1 MAELN
6 TNHEVDID
14 ENYHPFHGEEQ
25 AGNDMQDQGGGMEE
39 HAGGMEEH
47 AGGIEEHAGNMEQD
61 LEDHDG
67 EIEHA
72 GNVWDQASQETFAV
86 TPSAIVLWDYAQ
98 EIVQDDMEHM
108 QAHLHVPRPVHP
120 PIQMSHHDKCLLALM
135 VEDRRE
141 ALLRLWRELDEM
153 EHLLGLEHI

>member
-6 TNHEVDID
+6 ANDEVDIN

-39 HAGGMEEH
+39 HAGG
-47 AGGIEEHAGNMEQD
+47 IEEHAGNMEQD

-67 EIEHA
+67 NIEHA
-72 GNVWDQASQETFAV
+72 GNIWDQPSQETFAV
-86 TPSAIVLWDYAQ
+86 TPSTI
-98 EIVQDDMEHM
+98 EIVQDDMEHT
-108 QAHLHVPRPVHP
+108 QAHPHAPRPVHP
-120 PIQMSHHDKCLLALM
+120 PIQMSHRDKCLLALM
-135 VEDRRE
+135 VEDRHE
-141 ALLRLWRELDEM
+141 VLLRLWRELDKM